1 MDIKDF
7 KICLY
12 ECKNKHNIKNILLN
26 SFEETQK
33 IDRLKIICD
42 ICKTNNKSTSDNNV
56 FYICNICNKNI
67 CPSCKKNHDEK
78 HKIINYDYKYYICD
92 KHNEKFISYCEDCKL
107 NLCNLCVDHNEHKRT
122 MFLNILPKK
131 DDLKKKMEELKDRIC
146 LIDQNIKL
154 LMQILKEVM
163 DKLNIYYKINEDII
177 NIFDDNNTNF
187 EVINYLNKFQNN
199 NIIED
204 LTKVIDSYAITDKFN
219 NLFNIYSKMNFDE
232 ITLVYN
238 VKNKKEIQL
247 FGDTFVERYKGKCK
261 IIINGVEQELKNIH
275 YFGMFFGTNQEILEI
290 KLKGI
295 KNITNMSCMFN
306 LCSSLILLPNIDK
319 WDTSYVKD
327 MSGMFYLC
335 SSLTCLPDISKWNTS
350 NVKNMTSM
358 FSKCKSLVY
367 LPDISKWDI
376 SNVKYM
382 GWMFN
387 ECSSLKSLPD
397 ISKWDISNVKDMNNM
412 FSQCSKDLNIP
423 AKFDKIK

>member
-1 MDIKDF
+1 
-7 KICLY
+7 
-12 ECKNKHNIKNILLN
+12 
-26 SFEETQK
+26 
-33 IDRLKIICD
+33 
-42 ICKTNNKSTSDNNV
+42 
-56 FYICNICNKNI
+56 
-67 CPSCKKNHDEK
+67 
-78 HKIINYDYKYYICD
+78 
-92 KHNEKFISYCEDCKL
+92 
-107 NLCNLCVDHNEHKRT
+107 

-131 DDLKKKMEELKDRIC
+131 DDLKKKMEELKDRIG

-177 NIFDDNNTNF
+177 NNFDDDNTNF

-261 IIINGVEQELKNIH
+261 IIIDGVEQELKNIH

-295 KNITNMSCMFN
+295 KNITNMSCMFY
-306 LCSSLILLPNIDK
+306 LCPSLILLPNIDK
-319 WDTSYVKD
+319 WDTSYIKD

-397 ISKWDISNVKDMNNM
+397 ISKWDISNVKDIDNM

-423 AKFDKIK
+423 DKFNKIK

>member
-1 MDIKDF
+1 
-7 KICLY
+7 
-12 ECKNKHNIKNILLN
+12 
-26 SFEETQK
+26 
-33 IDRLKIICD
+33 
-42 ICKTNNKSTSDNNV
+42 
-56 FYICNICNKNI
+56 
-67 CPSCKKNHDEK
+67 
-78 HKIINYDYKYYICD
+78 
-92 KHNEKFISYCEDCKL
+92 
-107 NLCNLCVDHNEHKRT
+107 
-122 MFLNILPKK
+122 
-131 DDLKKKMEELKDRIC
+131 
-146 LIDQNIKL
+146 
-154 LMQILKEVM
+154 
-163 DKLNIYYKINEDII
+163 
-177 NIFDDNNTNF
+177 
-187 EVINYLNKFQNN
+187 
-199 NIIED
+199 
-204 LTKVIDSYAITDKFN
+204 
-219 NLFNIYSKMNFDE
+219 MNFDE

-295 KNITNMSCMFN
+295 KNITNMSCMFY
-306 LCSSLILLPNIDK
+306 LCPSLILLSNIDK
-319 WDTSYVKD
+319 WDTSYIKD

-423 AKFDKIK
+423 DKFNKIK